1 MFISFPSINSRTPAT
16 FSMKLLSM
24 LISSF
29 MFNVFTHWI
38 VLRLGNVT
46 VKIGANKVNAEEEK
60 AI

>member
-1 MFISFPSINSRTPAT
+1 
-16 FSMKLLSM
+16 MKLLSM
-24 LISSF
+24 LISPF